1 MGSFSEKFE
10 AGILRSTGISPTVH
24 PAKAQVLAPD
34 RSLSQSACA
43 AFAAVL
49 HSLHPLILSGV
60 LRRNPMTYLTQHA
73 HQVIALVLAVVIT
86 AGIQGSLLAGFE
98 QMASAAPAPV
108 VVASCE

>member
-1 MGSFSEKFE
+1 MECFSERFE
-10 AGILRSTGISPTVH
+10 AGILRSTGIFPTVH
-24 PAKAQVLAPD
+24 PAETRFLAPD
-34 RSLSQSACA
+34 CSLSQSACA

-49 HSLHPLILSGV
+49 HSIHPLTLSGV
-60 LRRNPMTYLTQHA
+60 LRRNKMTYLTQHA

-98 QMASAAPAPV
+98 QLASAAPAPV

>member
-1 MGSFSEKFE
+1 
-10 AGILRSTGISPTVH
+10 
-24 PAKAQVLAPD
+24 
-34 RSLSQSACA
+34 
-43 AFAAVL
+43 
-49 HSLHPLILSGV
+49 
-60 LRRNPMTYLTQHA
+60 MTYLTQHA